1 MADVQNI
8 NGTKEDEKDVNL
20 DQANQGTDN
29 AANDNKPPV
38 TGENNTEPGRKVKKF
53 FSKAGGFA
61 KKALPYVG
69 AAVAGAAVTAGAIVV
84 AVCKGANESEDLT
97 AIEKDDEM
105 IPADEF
111 IEGEAEVIDAE

>member
-8 NGTKEDEKDVNL
+8 NETKEDEKDVNL
-20 DQANQGTDN
+20 DQANQGTD
-29 AANDNKPPV
+29 AANDNKPSEP
-38 TGENNTEPGRKVKKF
+38 EKTEQPGKVKKF

-61 KKALPYVG
+61 KRALPYVG

-84 AVCKGANESEDLT
+84 AVCKGANEADDVP
-97 AIEKDDEM
+97 AIEKDEETV
-105 IPADEF
+105 PADEF

>member
-1 MADVQNI
+1 MAEVKENT
-8 NGTKEDEKDVNL
+8 NGTVEEKDVNL
-20 DQANQGTDN
+20 EANQATDN
-29 AANDNKPPV
+29 AADNKPSEP
-38 TGENNTEPGRKVKKF
+38 EKTEQPGKVKTF

-84 AVCKGANESEDLT
+84 AVCKGTNESDDTPAL
-97 AIEKDDEM
+97 EKDEEM
-105 IPADEF
+105 IPAEEF

>member
-8 NGTKEDEKDVNL
+8 NETKEDEKDVNL
-20 DQANQGTDN
+20 DQANQRTDN

-38 TGENNTEPGRKVKKF
+38 TGENNTEPGKVKKF

-84 AVCKGANESEDLT
+84 AVCKGANESEDT
-97 AIEKDDEM
+97 PAIEKDDEM